1 MSFFLS
7 PEMKPFGGNISL
19 FLILIPKAYGFEQS
33 RFSKIHQMHKIKKT
47 GMNGKQV
54 IKN

>member
-7 PEMKPFGGNISL
+7 PEMKHFGGTINL

-33 RFSKIHQMHKIKKT
+33 RFSKVHQMHKMKN
-47 GMNGKQV
+47 GMNG
-54 IKN
+54 